1 MDNVDTAHSPQGVQA
16 PSEFFSESLPG
27 RTHASD
33 VEVDG
38 RKVAYWT
45 YEPVTRTPMTRTI
58 LVIHG
63 FRGDHHG
70 LLRVAD
76 QLPEMRIIMPD
87 LPAFGSSEPFVQDEH
102 TVERYGKFISGFM
115 AALDLNDETVLLGH
129 SFGSIVASH
138 FAATNPGAIYP
149 LILINPIAAPA
160 LEGPKGIMTKLAVLY
175 YQASAKLPR
184 KFGLAVLRNRVIV
197 RIMSITMAKTKDKA
211 LRRFI
216 HGQHDAYFSAFADRK
231 SLLESFRA
239 SVSGNVAEV
248 AGQLTLP
255 VLLIAGE
262 KDEIATLPNQHKLMK
277 RLPDAQLEVIP
288 DVGHLIHY
296 ETPVPA
302 AEAIRTFLKEH
313 PA

>member
-1 MDNVDTAHSPQGVQA
+1 MEKVDTSQSPDGAQA
-16 PSEFFSESLPG
+16 PDKFFSASLPG

-33 VEVDG
+33 VDVDG
-38 RKVAYWT
+38 SNIAYWT
-45 YEPVTRTPMTRTI
+45 YEPVSATAATRTI

-87 LPAFGSSEPFVQDEH
+87 LPAFGSSEPFVGDEH
-102 TVERYGKFISGFM
+102 SVERYGRFISSFM
-115 AALDLNDETVLLGH
+115 AAVGLGPKTVLLGH

-138 FAATNPGAIYP
+138 FAAAHPGSIYP
-149 LILINPIAAPA
+149 LILVNPIAAPA

-175 YQASAKLPR
+175 YQLSARLPR
-184 KFGLAVLRNRVIV
+184 PLGLAVLRNRAIV
-197 RIMSITMAKTKDKA
+197 RIMSITMAKTKDKN

-216 HGQHDAYFSAFADRK
+216 HAQHDAYFSAFADRN
-231 SLLESFRA
+231 SLLESFKA

-248 AGQLTLP
+248 AERLALP

-277 RLPDAQLEVIP
+277 RLPDGTLEVIP

-296 ETPVPA
+296 ETPAPA
-302 AEAIRTFLKEH
+302 AAAIRTFLEEH

>member
-1 MDNVDTAHSPQGVQA
+1 MEKVDTANSPEGTQA
-16 PSEFFSESLPG
+16 PGRFFSETLPG
-27 RTHASD
+27 RTVASD
-33 VEVDG
+33 VDIDG
-38 RKVAYWT
+38 SNVAYWT
-45 YEPVTRTPMTRTI
+45 YEPVTVTPKTRTI

-87 LPAFGSSEPFVQDEH
+87 LPAFGSSDPFVDGEH
-102 TVERYGKFISGFM
+102 SVERYVRFISSFM
-115 AALDLNDETVLLGH
+115 SALDLGPRTVLLGH
-129 SFGSIVASH
+129 SFGSIIASH
-138 FAATNPGAIYP
+138 FAAAHPGAIYP
-149 LILINPIAAPA
+149 LILVNPIAAPA

-184 KFGLAVLRNRVIV
+184 RLGLAVLRNRAIV
-197 RIMSITMAKTKDKA
+197 RVMSVTMAKTKDKG

-216 HGQHDAYFSAFADRK
+216 HGQHDAYFSAFANRK
-231 SLLESFRA
+231 SLLESFKA

-248 AGQLTLP
+248 AEQLTLP

-262 KDEIATLPNQHKLMK
+262 KDEIATLPNQHKLME
-277 RLPDAQLEVIP
+277 RLSDATLEVIP
-288 DVGHLIHY
+288 GVGHLIHY

-302 AEAIRTFLKEH
+302 AEAIRTFLEEH